1 MGLNELS
8 AKLSEMLTVEKAQKR
23 QKIAHGPTRHNR
35 FGGTYVLEDWVN
47 RLDKVKKRGVHA
59 YAQYRKE
66 TKKSFINNRLDLLM

>member
-1 MGLNELS
+1 MGLSELS

-47 RLDKVKKRGVHA
+47 RLNKVKKRGDTCLCA
-59 YAQYRKE
+59 
-66 TKKSFINNRLDLLM
+66 I